1 MNFGL
6 RLDEIVRN
14 AYSGEVSWIHDQFD
28 DTSVLEEVL
37 GGVEKEI
44 LNTKQSITSLL
55 KELVAEAKPEM
66 PYEKLKSCPVCGEP
80 QYNHSGD
87 VHFDYGVN
95 QYEENLLKVLG
106 CEDEK

>member
-1 MNFGL
+1 MTNYNE
-6 RLDEIVRN
+6 RLDEILKDIIHIGYV
-14 AYSGEVSWIHDQFD
+14 SGYNQVAHEARISPYNHIEPLTID
-28 DTSVLEEVL
+28 EA
-37 GGVEKEI
+37 
-44 LNTKQSITSLL
+44 KQALTSLI

-95 QYEENLLKVLG
+95 QYEENLLKALEG
-106 CEDEK
+106 K

>member
-1 MNFGL
+1 MTNYNQ
-6 RLDEIVRN
+6 RLDKILLNYAAKYFQLLRTGAPKE
-14 AYSGEVSWIHDQFD
+14 
-28 DTSVLEEVL
+28 LE
-37 GGVEKEI
+37 
-44 LNTKQSITSLL
+44 LNIRAEAKQAITSLI

-95 QYEENLLKVLG
+95 QYEENLLKALEEV
-106 CEDEK
+106 

>member
-1 MNFGL
+1 MTNYNE
-6 RLDEIVRN
+6 RLDKIF
-14 AYSGEVSWIHDQFD
+14 APLIDSPSLTLTTTYWGEA
-28 DTSVLEEVL
+28 
-37 GGVEKEI
+37 
-44 LNTKQSITSLL
+44 KQALTSLI

-95 QYEENLLKVLG
+95 QYEENLLKAL
-106 CEDEK
+106 EEN